1 MNPLLILREEIV
13 CLVILL
19 FLLVNALAYQTG
31 RDSGSFL
38 RLALCAVGH
47 VACEILVVLAMN
59 PPGRVGAGANRLFH
73 AFFYLFAVLFA
84 YEFFCCTVRLGFASR
99 AAVRRARRWGL
110 PAVLLYA
117 AALPFLPLY
126 YLKGNGIH
134 YGMGPFIVVS
144 FAVAMLYFAASA
156 VILFLRRRRIPRQV
170 KLALLPLLLAMMATE
185 GLQWAVPELFFS
197 GGALTVVTVGFF
209 FALENPA
216 DFFRQKI
223 QVDALTGVKS
233 RHCYETD
240 IRQVEQRYRE
250 GGRQSYAVVFC
261 DINNLKAVNNLYG
274 HLEGDRYI
282 SAIAGILTREMK
294 SAERIY
300 RMGGDEFMALY
311 HNQPESVIQG
321 EIQAVHGACQRL
333 SQEKEYPAGV
343 AVGYALSGS
352 GYRSIREVLKVADY
366 RMYKDK
372 AEQKAQLTLHNEGSQ
387 CNVTG
392 LTDRLFDAV
401 AQAAGDRCCPF
412 LYNMETN
419 MARISPFWVEQFGLP
434 GEFLYDF
441 PAIWL
446 DWLHPD
452 DRERYQQDLRQV
464 LAGKFSGR
472 TQEYRARNR
481 AGEYVVCT
489 CRSHV
494 LRGKNGEPDLLAGVL
509 VNHGITDRLDPVTGL
524 ACDEA
529 RGVRVG
535 ALRQRGEK
543 AVLMKLGVQDFSR
556 VNMLYGYA
564 GGSDA
569 LRQLA
574 DRLRAL
580 LPPGGELFRSE
591 GPRFTLCLP
600 GEDRGAAEKLYQA
613 IRAAAEGEI
622 RLGVSLVPL
631 RLAGAAYLL
640 SAGEEETVSI
650 RSGLLCALEE
660 SRHQRQGALVF
671 FGEEGQDYRLLAQI
685 HRDAVGDR
693 QGFLLRYQ
701 PIVRVGDGKTVGAE
715 ALLCWQDLLWGQVG
729 PSRFLP
735 WLENDP
741 CFFELG
747 FWILRRAVSD
757 ARAMLALCPDFVLN
771 VNITVGQLQHRDF
784 LPKTLEIL
792 RQEGFPPGH
801 LCLELT
807 ERCKELDIDVLCRAI
822 EAFRREGVRL
832 ALDDLG
838 TGSASFGL
846 LLRLPIQ
853 EIKLDKSFV
862 GEIPWKRP
870 NRIFADAAVQAAKG
884 MDYAVCFEGVEN
896 EETYRYLQ
904 SYGDVLCQGY
914 YFARPLPA
922 EDLLR
927 RLREEKT
934 SDGSEEI

>member
-156 VILFLRRRRIPRQV
+156 VIIFLRRRRIPRQV

-401 AQAAGDRCCPF
+401 A
-412 LYNMETN
+412 
-419 MARISPFWVEQFGLP
+419 
-434 GEFLYDF
+434 
-441 PAIWL
+441 
-446 DWLHPD
+446 
-452 DRERYQQDLRQV
+452 
-464 LAGKFSGR
+464 
-472 TQEYRARNR
+472 
-481 AGEYVVCT
+481 
-489 CRSHV
+489 
-494 LRGKNGEPDLLAGVL
+494 
-509 VNHGITDRLDPVTGL
+509 
-524 ACDEA
+524 
-529 RGVRVG
+529 
-535 ALRQRGEK
+535 
-543 AVLMKLGVQDFSR
+543 
-556 VNMLYGYA
+556 
-564 GGSDA
+564 
-569 LRQLA
+569 
-574 DRLRAL
+574 
-580 LPPGGELFRSE
+580 
-591 GPRFTLCLP
+591 
-600 GEDRGAAEKLYQA
+600 
-613 IRAAAEGEI
+613 
-622 RLGVSLVPL
+622 
-631 RLAGAAYLL
+631 
-640 SAGEEETVSI
+640 
-650 RSGLLCALEE
+650 
-660 SRHQRQGALVF
+660 
-671 FGEEGQDYRLLAQI
+671 
-685 HRDAVGDR
+685 
-693 QGFLLRYQ
+693 
-701 PIVRVGDGKTVGAE
+701 
-715 ALLCWQDLLWGQVG
+715 
-729 PSRFLP
+729 
-735 WLENDP
+735 
-741 CFFELG
+741 
-747 FWILRRAVSD
+747 
-757 ARAMLALCPDFVLN
+757 
-771 VNITVGQLQHRDF
+771 
-784 LPKTLEIL
+784 
-792 RQEGFPPGH
+792 
-801 LCLELT
+801 
-807 ERCKELDIDVLCRAI
+807 
-822 EAFRREGVRL
+822 
-832 ALDDLG
+832 
-838 TGSASFGL
+838 
-846 LLRLPIQ
+846 
-853 EIKLDKSFV
+853 
-862 GEIPWKRP
+862 
-870 NRIFADAAVQAAKG
+870 
-884 MDYAVCFEGVEN
+884 
-896 EETYRYLQ
+896 
-904 SYGDVLCQGY
+904 
-914 YFARPLPA
+914 
-922 EDLLR
+922 
-927 RLREEKT
+927 
-934 SDGSEEI
+934 

>member
-494 LRGKNGEPDLLAGVL
+494 LRGKNGEPDL
-509 VNHGITDRLDPVTGL
+509 
-524 ACDEA
+524 
-529 RGVRVG
+529 
-535 ALRQRGEK
+535 
-543 AVLMKLGVQDFSR
+543 
-556 VNMLYGYA
+556 
-564 GGSDA
+564 
-569 LRQLA
+569 
-574 DRLRAL
+574 
-580 LPPGGELFRSE
+580 
-591 GPRFTLCLP
+591 
-600 GEDRGAAEKLYQA
+600 
-613 IRAAAEGEI
+613 
-622 RLGVSLVPL
+622 
-631 RLAGAAYLL
+631 
-640 SAGEEETVSI
+640 
-650 RSGLLCALEE
+650 
-660 SRHQRQGALVF
+660 
-671 FGEEGQDYRLLAQI
+671 
-685 HRDAVGDR
+685 
-693 QGFLLRYQ
+693 
-701 PIVRVGDGKTVGAE
+701 
-715 ALLCWQDLLWGQVG
+715 CW
-729 PSRFLP
+729 P
-735 WLENDP
+735 
-741 CFFELG
+741 
-747 FWILRRAVSD
+747 
-757 ARAMLALCPDFVLN
+757 
-771 VNITVGQLQHRDF
+771 
-784 LPKTLEIL
+784 
-792 RQEGFPPGH
+792 
-801 LCLELT
+801 
-807 ERCKELDIDVLCRAI
+807 
-822 EAFRREGVRL
+822 
-832 ALDDLG
+832 
-838 TGSASFGL
+838 AS
-846 LLRLPIQ
+846 
-853 EIKLDKSFV
+853 
-862 GEIPWKRP
+862 W
-870 NRIFADAAVQAAKG
+870 
-884 MDYAVCFEGVEN
+884 
-896 EETYRYLQ
+896 
-904 SYGDVLCQGY
+904 
-914 YFARPLPA
+914 
-922 EDLLR
+922 
-927 RLREEKT
+927 
-934 SDGSEEI
+934 